1 MFLPK
6 TRGLYAPSD
15 RVQFQ
20 TFFTTGMPFADGS
33 NPSFNLFFSLED
45 GPMFDPCKIPGSR
58 SLHERKL
65 ASWALLVGETHS
77 SAAHAE
83 MKRRPHRGMLPDVD
97 FSMAV
102 PAPRRPSL
110 VRRFMGLFKPRQP
123 KAAAPAP
130 AGQEGERRP
139 MGEGLA
145 ASHLGG
151 DHASQLVARQAEEKT
166 NATAWARAA

>member
-20 TFFTTGMPFADGS
+20 PFFTTGMPFADGS

-45 GPMFDPCKIPGSR
+45 GPMFDPCKTPGSR

-77 SAAHAE
+77 SASHAE
-83 MKRRPHRGMLPDVD
+83 MRRRPHRGMLPDVD

-110 VRRFMGLFKPRQP
+110 VRRFIGLFKPRLV
-123 KAAAPAP
+123 KTDVPAS
-130 AGQEGERRP
+130 ASQEGERGP
-139 MGEGLA
+139 VGEGLA
-145 ASHLGG
+145 ASRPGR
-151 DHASQLVARQAEEKT
+151 DHARQPAARQAEEKSD
-166 NATAWARAA
+166 ATAWARAA